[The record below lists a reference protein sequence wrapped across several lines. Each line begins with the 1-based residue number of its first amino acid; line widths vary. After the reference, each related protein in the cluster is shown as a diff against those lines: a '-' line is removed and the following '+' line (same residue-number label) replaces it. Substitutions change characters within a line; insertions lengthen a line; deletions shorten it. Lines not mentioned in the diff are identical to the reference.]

1 MTDRLPP
8 PPELPRNRYTE
19 AAHKRETFWQIYFPM
34 AVVLMAVVAF
44 SVLVAAT
51 AWKGGGGAS
60 ARAWADVSLV
70 LLLVQVMIVILP
82 VLVSAVVIA
91 IGAQYLLR
99 KSPPYFKIAQDYSAR
114 IVVEVR
120 RGVVYVSEPVLQ
132 FKAAVAGFDKI
143 VKTVQGFLGRR

>member
-1 MTDRLPP
+1 MIENHPS
-8 PPELPRNRYTE
+8 PELSRNRYTE
-19 AAHKRETFWQIYFPM
+19 AAHKRETFWQIYFPI
-34 AVVLMAVVAF
+34 AVALVAAVAF
-44 SVLVAAT
+44 SVLVATT

-70 LLLVQVMIVILP
+70 LLLLQVMIVILP
-82 VLVSAVVIA
+82 VLVSAMVIA

-114 IVVEVR
+114 IAVEVR
-120 RGVVYVSEPVLQ
+120 RRVVYVSEPVLQ

-143 VKTVQGFLGRR
+143 VKAVQGFWGRR